1 MTTEAVREF
10 LGFDRD
16 NEFDTVAISIASPD
30 AIRSWSKGEIK
41 NPETINYRTFK
52 PEVGGLFCQR
62 IFGPVKDYEC
72 ACGKYKRI
80 KYKGVICDRC
90 GVEVTLSRS
99 RREHMGHVEL
109 AVPIS
114 HIWFLKSLPSRLG
127 LFLDM
132 SVRDIE
138 KVIYYES
145 YMVTDPGSTPL
156 KKCQLLQ
163 EQEYEMLRS
172 EYGDDAF
179 TAKMGAVA
187 IREILSEMDLEEM
200 VYNIEEEMYAT
211 NAKQMKKKL
220 AKRLKMV
227 TGFLHS
233 GSRPEWMILEALP
246 VLPPD
251 LRPLVPL
258 DGGRFAT
265 SDLNDLYRR
274 VINRNNRLKSLMQ
287 LKTPDVIV
295 HNEMRMLQEAVDALF
310 DNGRHGKAVLGAG
323 NRPLKSLGDM
333 LKGKQ
338 GRFRQNLLGKR
349 VDYSGRSVI
358 VIGPELKLHQCGLPK
373 KMALVLFEPF
383 IIRRLK
389 ELDFVHTVRSAR
401 KMIERQD
408 PEVWD
413 ILEEVTREHPILL
426 NRAPTLHRLSIQA
439 FEPILIEGEAI
450 RLHPLVCTPF
460 NADFDG
466 DQMAVH
472 VPLSIEA
479 IMECKLLMMA
489 TQNMFSPSSGKP
501 ILTPSQDII
510 LGVYYLT
517 YEPKPKE
524 GRIPLMGSVEEV
536 LMAEAQGVVTKQDW
550 IHLANP
556 DYGRVTRYGNFKD
569 RIIKTTIGR
578 VIFNQI
584 FPRSLG
590 FINFSV
596 SKGMLGDLIMG
607 TYKIVGQREAVQ
619 MLDRLKNLGFYTA
632 MKAGLSIGVDDMIVP
647 PEKRDI
653 IAEARQK
660 VEEVDAQ
667 FQRGIIT
674 SGERS
679 NKIIDIW
686 TNATDEVAQV
696 AFDRLMKNDDKD
708 YINPVY
714 LMMDS
719 GARGNRQ
726 QVRQLCGMRGLMAKP
741 SGEIIERPILSSFR
755 EGLSIWEYFIST
767 HGARKG
773 LADMALKTAD
783 AGYMTRKLCDVAMDC
798 IVSCEDDGCRNGIW
812 KQAIMDGD
820 EEIISLQERIIGR
833 CAAEDVRNPVNLDE
847 MLVTSGGLITADVAQ
862 KIDEAGV
869 ERVKILS
876 PLTSMKNNGI
886 PAFAYGIDPATNSMV
901 ACGSAVGIIAA
912 QSIGEPGTQLTMR
925 IFHIG
930 GVASQ
935 VLKAP
940 EHRAKTDGVI
950 RQENLRL
957 VQTAEGASI
966 VLNRTG
972 RLILDDVNGR
982 EIESYSI
989 VPGTVLLQANEVAV
1003 KRDELLA
1010 AWDPH
1015 SVPIIAEFSG
1025 HIQFKDIIPG
1035 ITIKRDIDETSG
1047 RIMAVVIE
1055 HKEELNPTIEI
1066 VSEES
1071 GTKRV
1076 IAVYAIPTG
1085 AQILVDDDNQI
1096 LGGSLL
1102 AKTPRSTSKTQDI
1115 TGGLP
1120 RVAELFEARRPKEAA
1135 EMAKIDGVISF
1146 GGMIRNKKRVWVT
1159 DTETGRR
1166 EEHLIPHGTHLVIH
1180 EGDFVN
1186 RGQNLTEGVADPHE
1200 ILNILGTAAVQ
1211 EYLISEVQKVY
1222 RMQGVTIN
1230 DKHIE
1235 IIVARM
1241 LRKVRITDPG
1251 DSDFFWGEQIEK
1263 DRFIEKNEEII
1274 EAGGKPAEAEPIL
1287 LGITK
1292 SSLETESFISAASFQ
1307 ETTKVLTDAATLG
1320 RVDELRGFKENVIM
1334 GHLIPA
1340 GSGLPSYRRLKVRTL
1355 SDGTEEADLIDNLAN
1370 GAGHGWVQEMAT
1382 TVGD

>member
-1 MTTEAVREF
+1 MSTEDVKEF
-10 LGFDRD
+10 LGVDQESD
-16 NEFDTVAISIASPD
+16 FDTVAISIASPD
-30 AIRSWSKGEIK
+30 AIRSWSKGEVK

-52 PEVGGLFCQR
+52 PEPGGLFCQR
-62 IFGPVKDYEC
+62 IFGPIKDYEC

-80 KYKGVICDRC
+80 KYKGVVCDRC
-90 GVEVTLSRS
+90 GVEVTLSRV
-99 RREHMGHVEL
+99 RRENMGHVEL
-109 AVPIS
+109 AVPIA

-132 SVRDIE
+132 SVRDLE

-145 YMVTDPGSTPL
+145 YMVTDPGVTPL
-156 KKCQLLQ
+156 KKGQLLQ
-163 EQEYEMLRS
+163 EQEYETLRS

-179 TAKMGAVA
+179 VAKMGAVA

-200 VYNIEEEMYAT
+200 IYNIQEEMYAT

-220 AKRLKMV
+220 AKRLKLV
-227 TGFLHS
+227 SGFLRS

-323 NRPLKSLGDM
+323 NRPLKSIGDM

-389 ELDFVHTVRSAR
+389 ELGFVHTVRSAR

-472 VPLSIEA
+472 VPLSLEA
-479 IMECKLLMMA
+479 VMECKLLMMA
-489 TQNMFSPSSGKP
+489 THNMFSPSSGKP
-501 ILTPSQDII
+501 ILMPLQDII

-517 YEPKPKE
+517 YEPKPVEEEKHV
-524 GRIPLMGSVEEV
+524 PLMGSVEEV
-536 LMAEAQGVVTKQDW
+536 LMAEAQGAVSKQDW
-550 IHLANP
+550 IYLANP
-556 DYGRVTRYGNFKD
+556 DYGQSTRFGNAKD
-569 RIIKTTIGR
+569 SVIKTTVGR

-584 FPRSLG
+584 FPKGLG
-590 FINFSV
+590 FINFPV
-596 SKGMLGDLIMG
+596 GKGVLGDLIMG
-607 TYKIVGQREAVQ
+607 TYKAAGQEETIN
-619 MLDRLKNLGFYTA
+619 MLDRLKNLGFYAA
-632 MKAGLSIGVDDMIVP
+632 MKAGLSIGIDDMIVP
-647 PEKRDI
+647 PEKEAI
-653 IAEARQK
+653 IDTARQK
-660 VEEVDAQ
+660 LAEVDGQ
-667 FQRGIIT
+667 FQKGIIT
-674 SGERS
+674 PGERY
-679 NKIIDIW
+679 NKIVDIW
-686 TNATDEVAQV
+686 TNATDEVAQAV
-696 AFDRLMKNDDKD
+696 FDRLMKNEGSDF
-708 YINPVY
+708 INPVY
-714 LMMDS
+714 VMMDS

-755 EGLSIWEYFIST
+755 EGLSVLEYFTST

-773 LADMALKTAD
+773 LADVALKTAD
-783 AGYMTRKLCDVAMDC
+783 SGYMTRKLCDVAMDC
-798 IVSCEDDGCRNGIW
+798 IVSCEDDGGRNGIW

-820 EEIISLQERIIGR
+820 EEIVSLRERIVGR
-833 CAAEDVRNPVNLDE
+833 CAADDVSNPTNPEEKFVR
-847 MLVTSGGLITADVAQ
+847 SGELITSDVAK

-876 PLTSMKNNGI
+876 PLTSMKDNGI
-886 PAFAYGIDPATNSMV
+886 PALAYGVDPATNQMV
-901 ACGSAVGIIAA
+901 EIGSAIGIIAA
-912 QSIGEPGTQLTMR
+912 QSIGEPGTQLTMWT
-925 IFHIG
+925 FHVG

-940 EHRAKTDGVI
+940 EHRAKADGVLH
-950 RQENLRL
+950 QEGLKL
-957 VQTAEGASI
+957 VHTADGASI

-972 RLILDDVNGR
+972 RLILSDKSGH
-982 EIESYSI
+982 EIESYGI
-989 VPGTVLLQANEVAV
+989 IPGTVLLQEDGAEVKKDA
-1003 KRDELLA
+1003 LLA
-1010 AWDPH
+1010 VWDPH
-1015 SVPIIAEFSG
+1015 NVPIIAEFSG
-1025 HIQFKDIIPG
+1025 RVQFQDIISG
-1035 ITIKRDIDETSG
+1035 ITIKRDIDEASG
-1047 RIMAVVIE
+1047 RITTVVIE

-1066 VSEES
+1066 VDTTNGEN
-1071 GTKRV
+1071 RV
-1076 IAVYAIPTG
+1076 IAAYQIPTG
-1085 AQILVDDDNQI
+1085 AQILVDEGNKI

-1102 AKTPRSTSKTQDI
+1102 AKTPRSASKTQDI

-1135 EMAKIDGVISF
+1135 EMAKIEGIVSF

-1159 DTETGRR
+1159 DTETGHR
-1166 EEHLIPHGTHLVIH
+1166 EEHLIPHGVNLVVH

-1186 RGQNLTEGVADPHE
+1186 RGQNLTEGAADPHE
-1200 ILNILGTAAVQ
+1200 ILNILGVAAVQ

-1235 IIVARM
+1235 LIVARM
-1241 LRKVRITDPG
+1241 LRKVRVTDPG

-1263 DRFIEKNEEII
+1263 DEFFAKNREII
-1274 EAGGKPAEAEPIL
+1274 EAGGKAAEAEPIL

-1307 ETTKVLTDAATLG
+1307 ETTRVLTDAATLG
-1320 RVDELRGFKENVIM
+1320 KVDKLKGFKENVIM

-1340 GSGLPSYRRLKVRTL
+1340 GSGLPAYRKVKVHSAL
-1355 SDGTEEADLIDNLAN
+1355 DENNSEEA
-1370 GAGHGWVQEMAT
+1370 VQIFEE
-1382 TVGD
+1382 TVETHPVL